1 MPEIAIL
8 IIAMLATGVAGGVL
22 AGLLGVGGGI
32 VIVPVLE
39 FVLELLEV
47 PADFRMHI
55 AVATSLAV
63 IIPTSISSARAHH
76 SRGAVDIELAK
87 RWLPFIALGA
97 IIGVMIASQ
106 VSGPTLT
113 TVFAVFAILVAVK
126 MTLPLDQKIITAEVP
141 KGMATAIVPTSIGT
155 ISSMMGIG
163 GGTLTVPALTLMG
176 EPIHRAVGTSA
187 LFGLLI
193 SIPGTI
199 GFIVSGWGNEQLPPG
214 SLGFVNMAGFALIAP
229 TTVLAAPLGARL
241 AHALSRRK
249 LSLLFGLFLTL
260 VATRMLLQ
268 SLPVFLK

>member
-1 MPEIAIL
+1 VPDIAIL

-39 FVLELLEV
+39 FVLELLDV

-63 IIPTSISSARAHH
+63 IIPTSISSARAHY

-97 IIGVMIASQ
+97 IIGVVIASQ

-113 TVFAVFAILVAVK
+113 TVFAVFALLVAAK
-126 MTLPLDQKIITAEVP
+126 MALPLDQKTITAEVP

-155 ISSMMGIG
+155 ISSMIGIG

-176 EPIHRAVGTSA
+176 ESIHRAVGTSA

-193 SIPGTI
+193 SVPGTI

-249 LSLLFGLFLTL
+249 LSLLFGIFLAL
-260 VATRMLLQ
+260 VACRMLLQ

>member
-1 MPEIAIL
+1 MPEIAVL
-8 IIAMLATGVAGGVL
+8 IIAMLATGVVGGVL

-32 VIVPVLE
+32 VMVPVLE
-39 FVLELLEV
+39 LVLELLGV
-47 PADFRMHI
+47 PADYRMHV

-76 SRGAVDIELAK
+76 VHGAVDFDLAK
-87 RWLPFIALGA
+87 RWAPFVALGA
-97 IIGVMIASQ
+97 MAGVLIASQ

-113 TVFAVFAILVAVK
+113 VVFAVFALLVAAK
-126 MTLPLDQKIITAEVP
+126 MALPLDQKTITTEIP
-141 KGMATAIVPTSIGT
+141 KGAAMAFVPTSIGA

-163 GGTLTVPALTLMG
+163 GGTLTVPTLTLMG
-176 EPIHRAVGTSA
+176 ETIHRAVGTSA

-199 GFIVSGWGNEQLPPG
+199 GFIVSGWGNEQLLPA
-214 SLGFVNMAGFALIAP
+214 SLGFVNVVGFALIAP

-249 LSLLFGLFLTL
+249 LSLLFGLFLMI
-260 VATRMLLQ
+260 VASRMLLQ
-268 SLPVFLK
+268 SLKM